1 MAKDNISPLGSLEDI
16 SNACKE
22 LIKFNIDEK
31 SNKTLHLVLKRKWWD
46 KIASGE
52 KKEEYRD
59 VCHYWAIRLLDRQYR
74 WYSQNIDYPN
84 DFIDWL
90 CFGLAHND
98 IAFRS
103 YENVCFHLGYTNNTM
118 TFKITS
124 MNVMYGEVCRQDWGA
139 EPNKYYFVI
148 KLGERTE

>member
-1 MAKDNISPLGSLEDI
+1 MAKD
-16 SNACKE
+16 
-22 LIKFNIDEK
+22 
-31 SNKTLHLVLKRKWWD
+31 NKTLHLVLKRKWWD
-46 KIASGE
+46 MIASGE

-59 VCHYWAIRLLDRQYR
+59 ANHYWAIRLLERQNR

-90 CFGLAHND
+90 SFRLAHND

-103 YENVCFHLGYTNNTM
+103 YENVCFHLGYTNTTM
-118 TFKITS
+118 TFLIAYFALS
-124 MNVMYGEVCRQDWGA
+124 MGKEEWGA